1 MNAELDVVAIGSAI
15 VDVLAH
21 CEDDFIDKHGLVKG
35 TMALI
40 DAEAADRLYAEMG
53 PGVEVSG
60 GAAANTVAGVASF
73 GSASAFVGK
82 VRDDQLGAV
91 FAHDIR
97 AAGVHYDVV
106 PAASG
111 PATARCLV
119 LVTPDAQ
126 RTLNTFLGAAVG
138 VAPGDVDE
146 ALIRRSAV
154 TFLEG
159 YLWDPPEAIE
169 ALQLAI
175 RTARD
180 AGRQVAFTL
189 SDPFCVER
197 HRDEFIDL
205 IEGDVDILFANEDE
219 ALSLFK
225 SGSLDDAVDELR
237 RRVGVVA
244 VTRGPQ
250 GSVILAGDE
259 TVAVKPEP
267 ANVVDTTGAGD
278 LYAAG
283 FLVGHTRGLDL
294 ERCGRLG
301 SLAASEV
308 ISHVGAR
315 PEVSLARLA
324 EDAGLL
330 P

>member
-1 MNAELDVVAIGSAI
+1 MDSELDVVAIGSAI

-21 CEDDFIDKHGLVKG
+21 CDDSFIEEHGLVKG

-40 DAEAADRLYAEMG
+40 DADAAERLYAQMG

-60 GAAANTVAGVASF
+60 GAAANTVAGVAAF
-73 GSASAFVGK
+73 GSASGFVGK

-97 AAGVHYDVV
+97 AAGVHYDVA
-106 PAASG
+106 PAVDG
-111 PATARCLV
+111 PATGRCLV

-126 RTLNTFLGAAVG
+126 RTMNTFLGAAVG
-138 VAPGDVDE
+138 LGAGDVDE
-146 ALIRRSAV
+146 SLVRRASV
-154 TFLEG
+154 LFLEG
-159 YLWDPPEAIE
+159 YLWDPPEAIA
-169 ALQLAI
+169 ALQA
-175 RTARD
+175 AVSVAQS
-180 AGRQVAFTL
+180 AGRSVAFTL

-197 HRDEFIDL
+197 HRDEFMEL
-205 IEGDVDILFANEDE
+205 LEKDVDVLFANEDE
-219 ALSLFK
+219 ALAMFK
-225 SGSLDDAVDELR
+225 TTSLDDAVDELR
-237 RRVGVVA
+237 SLVDVLV
-244 VTRGPQ
+244 VTRGPL
-250 GSVILAGDE
+250 GSMVVSADG
-259 TVAVKPEP
+259 VASVSPIP
-267 ANVVDTTGAGD
+267 VDVVDTTGAGD

-283 FLVGHTRGLDL
+283 FLVGLTRGVEL

-315 PEVSLARLA
+315 PLVSLARMA
-324 EDAGLL
+324 EEAGLL